1 MDPWDLYKGYHGT
14 KKTLL
19 GLDKEIH
26 EVDML
31 IVKQLR
37 ELEGLEIT
45 RSRAEEKSK
54 DPANSEAIRDFY
66 KSELKRIEKSTKRA
80 QAWLEINEA
89 QKRRLKVEFEI
100 EAEAVGELLKK
111 IYDNKDPNFLAFQ
124 DLLGKVE

>member
-1 MDPWDLYKGYHGT
+1 M
-14 KKTLL
+14 

-54 DPANSEAIRDFY
+54 DETLSEAIRDFY
-66 KSELKRIEKSTKRA
+66 KAELKRIDKSTKRA
-80 QAWLEINEA
+80 QAWLDINEA